1 MRDLTRLASRIVMFF
16 MQFYYRL
23 AHHSRVSYKAYIN
36 GRTRLAG
43 YNTIQDN
50 VLLAGAHIGRGTY
63 ICRDSNFTDAEVGP
77 FCSIGRNVRIVNGQ
91 HPTHTFVST
100 HPAFFSPHGQP
111 GFSFVQEK
119 RFDDCRYCD
128 PERGVTV
135 EVGADV
141 WIGNN
146 VTLLSGIRIGT
157 GAVVA
162 TGAVVVSDVPPY
174 TIVGGVPAREI
185 RKRFDDRQIACLL
198 ASRWWERPF
207 DRLRREA
214 DSFADIELFMKNEQA
229 R

>member
-23 AHHSRVSYKAYIN
+23 ARHSRVSYKAYID

-50 VLLAGAHIGRGTY
+50 VLLAGARIGRGTY
-63 ICRDSNFTDAEVGP
+63 ICRGSNFTDAEVGA

-91 HPTHTFVST
+91 
-100 HPAFFSPHGQP
+100 P
-111 GFSFVQEK
+111 GFSFVREK
-119 RFDDCRYCD
+119 RYEDCRYLD
-128 PERGVTV
+128 RERRVSV

-146 VTLLSGIRIGT
+146 VSLMSGIRIGT
-157 GAVVA
+157 GAVIA
-162 TGAVVVSDVPPY
+162 TGAVVVSDVAPY
-174 TIVGGVPAREI
+174 AIVGGVPAREI
-185 RKRFDDRQIACLL
+185 RKRFDDEQIAYLL

-207 DRLRREA
+207 DELRKEA
-214 DSFADIELFMKNEQA
+214 DSFSDIGLFMKNGL
-229 R
+229 

>member
-23 AHHSRVSYKAYIN
+23 ARHSRVSYKAYID

-50 VLLAGAHIGRGTY
+50 VLLAGARIGRGTY
-63 ICRDSNFTDAEVGP
+63 ICRGSNFTDAEVGA

-91 HPTHTFVST
+91 HRYLDRERRVS
-100 HPAFFSPHGQP
+100 
-111 GFSFVQEK
+111 
-119 RFDDCRYCD
+119 
-128 PERGVTV
+128 V

-146 VTLLSGIRIGT
+146 VSLMSGIRIGT
-157 GAVVA
+157 GAVIA
-162 TGAVVVSDVPPY
+162 IGAVVVSDVAPY
-174 TIVGGVPAREI
+174 AIVGGVPAREI
-185 RKRFDDRQIACLL
+185 RKRFDDEQIAYLL

-207 DRLRREA
+207 DELRKEA
-214 DSFADIELFMKNEQA
+214 DSFSDIGLFMKNGL
-229 R
+229 